1 MNTNDLW
8 LEKYRPLTLENYIG
22 KTDDIKQ
29 IKKWITN
36 FFNKEI
42 ETEKLLLLYGNPGV
56 GKTTLARIIFSMY
69 DYEIVEFNTSNYRS
83 KKMIKEKIGC
93 IGKSSIINFN
103 KGVTSLF
110 KKIKL
115 KKIGLL
121 MDEVDGITTNQES
134 SGIQELINIIDSKK
148 DNNKMPIICTCN
160 NIKNKKIKLLTKRA
174 LTIKLSNPKKSELKQ
189 LALIISKKEKLK
201 ISIPLLN
208 KIIKNVNEYRE
219 LINLLYQISIF
230 IKNGKK
236 NKYIINS
243 KIFKDNNINHNNQIN
258 NKENKYDDDNFSNNK
273 DLIYLDNI
281 TSKLQHIFENDIN
294 TNDLLMSC
302 KSDNQLYNL
311 SLDKNINNIIKFFN
325 VPNDIRYI
333 LYKYILNNIVT
344 NEIINTIIFKKQ
356 YWDLYD
362 YNNFIGCISII
373 NSIKNNKTYFNKNN
387 KDTNKNSINK
397 KKTSYLYLEHHS
409 SYNKMIQDIAF
420 YYKRNNTVNNT
431 LINNFDINGFYYI
444 DKLNYLNSD
453 KNCKNC
459 KNSNTINEENKKI
472 TKKITEYFSTI

>member
-1 MNTNDLW
+1 MNSNDLW

-42 ETEKLLLLYGNPGV
+42 ETEKVLLLYGNPGV

-93 IGKSSIINFN
+93 IGKSSIVNFN

-115 KKIGLL
+115 KRIGLL

-160 NIKNKKIKLLTKRA
+160 SIKNKKIKLLTKRA

-189 LALIISKKEKLK
+189 LAITISKKEKLK
-201 ISIPLLN
+201 ISNALLN

-230 IKNGKK
+230 INNGKN
-236 NKYIINS
+236 NKYIMNS
-243 KIFKDNNINHNNQIN
+243 QIFKDNINSNQIK
-258 NKENKYDDDNFSNNK
+258 KEDNYDDINYSNNK
-273 DLIYLDNI
+273 DLLYLDNI

-387 KDTNKNSINK
+387 KNTNKNSINK

-420 YYKRNNTVNNT
+420 YCKRNNTVNNT

-453 KNCKNC
+453 KNCKN
-459 KNSNTINEENKKI
+459 SNTINEENKKI

>member
-281 TSKLQHIFENDIN
+281 TSKLKHIFENNIN
-294 TNDLLMSC
+294 TNDLLISC
-302 KSDNQLYNL
+302 KSDNQLYTL

-325 VPNDIRYI
+325 IPDNIRYT
-333 LYKYILNNIVT
+333 LYKYILNNLVT
-344 NEIINTIIFKKQ
+344 NEIINTIIFKNQ

-387 KDTNKNSINK
+387 KNTNKNSISKK
-397 KKTSYLYLEHHS
+397 KKTYLYLEHHS

-420 YYKRNNTVNNT
+420 YCKRNNTVNNT

-453 KNCKNC
+453 NNY
-459 KNSNTINEENKKI
+459 KNSDTIKINEETKKI
-472 TKKITEYFSTI
+472 TKKITEYFSII